1 MIDFRPFALFIIVF
15 CLRPLFVGHF
25 CGHLKEKFDH
35 FLSVTETTFAVS
47 LAKGSRGLGLSVTG
61 GIDSGGSWPGLIR
74 VKRLFPHQPA
84 AVSGVLNVGD
94 LILEA
99 NGVALTGLTN
109 YVSENK
115 PPSCG
120 SARNAEGC

>member
-1 MIDFRPFALFIIVF
+1 MFI
-15 CLRPLFVGHF
+15 FV
-25 CGHLKEKFDH
+25 E
-35 FLSVTETTFAVS
+35 STFAVT

-84 AVSGVLNVGD
+84 ASSGMLNVGD

-99 NGVALTGLTN
+99 NGITLTGLTN
-109 YVSENK
+109 YVSDVNVILHKLIEILQTVQIL
-115 PPSCG
+115 
-120 SARNAEGC
+120 E